1 MNHTLTG
8 QRALFNRLEERQTA
22 RRDRVNQVRQLG
34 GLEPVDHRSWAERYP
49 YTRQYDLY
57 RELMNQYWHVPE
69 TTVQKDLELRPI
81 NLSGHYAVGTGRTT
95 MAYAPIWHGMEDEL
109 LKEDISCNLGS
120 LEIDFESSLTR
131 HFARLFMSDKERKLE
146 EMKEIGAS
154 NNDDFTFLLN
164 KEEF

>member
-8 QRALFNRLEERQTA
+8 QRALFDRLQERQTA
-22 RRDRVNQVRQLG
+22 RRERVNQVRQLG
-34 GLEPVDHRSWAERYP
+34 GLEPVDHRSWEERYP
-49 YTRQYDLY
+49 YRHQYDLY
-57 RELMNQYWHVPE
+57 RELTRQHWMAPQITINE
-69 TTVQKDLELRPI
+69 DRELYRAI
-81 NLSGHYAVGTGRTT
+81 GTGRTT

-131 HFARLFMSDKERKLE
+131 HFSRLFMSDKERKLE